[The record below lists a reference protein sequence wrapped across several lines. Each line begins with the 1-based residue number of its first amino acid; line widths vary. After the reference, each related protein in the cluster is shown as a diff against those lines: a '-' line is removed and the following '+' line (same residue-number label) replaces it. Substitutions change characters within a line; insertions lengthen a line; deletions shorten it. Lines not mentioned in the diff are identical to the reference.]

1 MLCPARQ
8 ETVVIIPEDQVPNLD
23 EKGLAEE
30 FTRILRADDPQ
41 SADNIALFSFTELT
55 FKHQPSI
62 SQLTV
67 HLDRSMGISMHVES
81 ADAKAQVATEAL
93 IAENEKRIM
102 AELEAAAAE
111 RGEIE
116 EGEEVEN
123 SAALRNQFNFSER
136 AMQTAN
142 PSRKDVETMTTP
154 PVSIE
159 FGATATQWEIWD
171 SYMRDFKSK
180 DAKEE
185 RDKEKAKR
193 GKKTED
199 VGRKKFEST
208 EKKVKDPVYSYE
220 MQQSLRMVERCVNQ
234 NAFDDI
240 MQDFKFWEDE
250 SDKHRPQNGSLLP
263 LWHFASNKAR
273 HKMVT
278 SISWNAAHN
287 DLFAVSFGSYDF
299 TRQSTGVLCVY
310 SLKNPSNPDYVYHTD
325 SGVMT
330 CDFNRTKAPALLAC
344 GLYDGS
350 VLVFDLGKKDPK
362 TLSFDREPI
371 IQSTIKTGKHMD
383 PVWQVRWND
392 DTSGGNVSFLSLA
405 SDGIMMQWTLTS
417 NELQVEK
424 IMAFKMLADDND
436 MDQTEIVG
444 QAGTSCFAF
453 SHNSDTL
460 FVVGTEEGDIYKCS
474 TAYST
479 EYLMSYSGHDM
490 NVYMVQYNFFHP
502 NCFLS
507 CSADWTVK
515 LWDHNKPEPVMSWDL
530 NNAVCDVA
538 WAPFSSTV
546 FAAVTADAK
555 VHVFDLNENKLDAM
569 CEQKVVRKSRLT
581 KVAFNPTEPI
591 VLVGDDRGGT
601 CSLKLS
607 PNLRKL
613 TIVKE
618 HIDEKASKDRPPED
632 PAMKPTPVDPEE
644 LAKWKREEFEAEV
657 AKLQAVVDRALQMK
671 QTPTAED

>member
-1 MLCPARQ
+1 MLRPQ
-8 ETVVIIPEDQVPNLD
+8 ETVIVPDDQVPGLD

-41 SADNIALFSFTELT
+41 SADNIALFSYTELT

-67 HLDRSMGISMHVES
+67 NFDRSVGVSMHVES
-81 ADAKAQVATEAL
+81 ADAKQQVATEAL
-93 IAENEKRIM
+93 IDENEKRIM

-123 SAALRNQFNFSER
+123 AAALRNQFNFSER
-136 AMQTAN
+136 AMQCTQ
-142 PSRKDVETMTTP
+142 PSRKEVETMTTP

-159 FGATATQWEIWD
+159 FTATATQWEMWD
-171 SYMRDFKSK
+171 SYLRDFKSK
-180 DAKEE
+180 D
-185 RDKEKAKR
+185 DKEAREKEKGKR
-193 GKKTED
+193 GKKSD
-199 VGRKKFEST
+199 DSGGRKTFNTT
-208 EKKVKDPVYSYE
+208 EKKAKDPVYSYE

-310 SLKNPSNPDYVYHTD
+310 SLKNPSNPDYVYHCD
-325 SGVMT
+325 NGVMT
-330 CDFNRTKAPALLAC
+330 CDFNRTKAPSLLAC

-405 SDGIMMQWTLTS
+405 SDGCMMQWMLTS
-417 NELQVEK
+417 NELQVET
-424 IMAFKMLADDND
+424 IMGFKLLADDNA

-490 NVYMVQYNFFHP
+490 NVYSVTCNYFHP

-581 KVAFNPTEPI
+581 KVAFNPIEPI
-591 VLVGDDRGGT
+591 LLAGDDRGGT

-613 TIVKE
+613 TVVESHLDVKT
-618 HIDEKASKDRPPED
+618 KV
-632 PAMKPTPVDPEE
+632 MKPTPTDPDELKKWKQEE
-644 LAKWKREEFEAEV
+644 LDAEI

-671 QTPTAED
+671 QTPSE

>member
-1 MLCPARQ
+1 
-8 ETVVIIPEDQVPNLD
+8 
-23 EKGLAEE
+23 
-30 FTRILRADDPQ
+30 
-41 SADNIALFSFTELT
+41 
-55 FKHQPSI
+55 
-62 SQLTV
+62 
-67 HLDRSMGISMHVES
+67 
-81 ADAKAQVATEAL
+81 
-93 IAENEKRIM
+93 
-102 AELEAAAAE
+102 
-111 RGEIE
+111 
-116 EGEEVEN
+116 
-123 SAALRNQFNFSER
+123 
-136 AMQTAN
+136 
-142 PSRKDVETMTTP
+142 MTTP

-171 SYMRDFKSK
+171 SYIKDFDALAKKEAREKEKSK
-180 DAKEE
+180 
-185 RDKEKAKR
+185 RN
-193 GKKTED
+193 KKSD
-199 VGRKKFEST
+199 GDGPRKKFDQA
-208 EKKVKDPVYSYE
+208 EKKLKDPVYSYE
-220 MQQSLRMVERCVNQ
+220 MQQSLKMVERCVNQ

-250 SDKHRPQNGSLLP
+250 SDKHRQGVGTLLP
-263 LWHFASNKAR
+263 LWSFLSNKAR

-278 SISWNAAHN
+278 SISWCASHN

-299 TRQSTGVLCVY
+299 TRNPSTGVVCVY
-310 SLKNPSNPDYVYHTD
+310 SLKNPSNADYVYHTD

-330 CDFNRTKAPALLAC
+330 CDFNRTKAPSLLAC

-350 VLVFDLGKKDPK
+350 VLVYDLAKKDPK

-371 IQSTIKTGKHMD
+371 IQSTIRTKKHMD

-392 DTSGGNVSFLSLA
+392 DTSGGNISFLSLG
-405 SDGIMMQWTLTS
+405 SDGCMMQWTLTS
-417 NELQVEK
+417 NELQVET
-424 IMAFKMLADDND
+424 IMGFKLLTDDSD

-490 NVYMVQYNFFHP
+490 NIYSVTYNYFHP

-515 LWDHNKPEPVMSWDL
+515 LWDHNKPEEVMSWDL

-555 VHVFDLNENKLDAM
+555 VHVFDLSQNKLDAM
-569 CEQKVVRKSRLT
+569 CEQKVVRKSKLT
-581 KVAFNPTEPI
+581 RIAFNPEEPI
-591 VLVGDDRGGT
+591 LLVGDDRGGT

-613 TIVKE
+613 TEVPG
-618 HIDEKASKDRPPED
+618 HRDEKTQLL
-632 PAMKPTPVDPEE
+632 KPTPTDPEDLAKWQKEE
-644 LAKWKREEFEAEV
+644 LAAEI
-657 AKLQAVVDRALQMK
+657 AKLQAVVDRAMQMK
-671 QTPTAED
+671 QTPSNSEADH

>member
-1 MLCPARQ
+1 
-8 ETVVIIPEDQVPNLD
+8 
-23 EKGLAEE
+23 
-30 FTRILRADDPQ
+30 
-41 SADNIALFSFTELT
+41 
-55 FKHQPSI
+55 
-62 SQLTV
+62 
-67 HLDRSMGISMHVES
+67 MHIDS
-81 ADAKAQVATEAL
+81 ADAKEQIATEAY
-93 IAENEKRIM
+93 IAENEKRVM

-111 RGEIE
+111 AGLQ
-116 EGEEVEN
+116 EGDEVEDA
-123 SAALRNQFNFSER
+123 AALRNQFNFSER

-142 PSRKDVETMTTP
+142 PSKKEAETMTTP

-159 FGATATQWEIWD
+159 FTATATQWEIWD
-171 SYMRDFKSK
+171 SYMKDFKSK
-180 DAKEE
+180 DEKEK
-185 RDKEKAKR
+185 RDKEKSKR
-193 GKKTED
+193 GKKGSGDSGE
-199 VGRKKFEST
+199 RKKFESS
-208 EKKVKDPVYSYE
+208 EKKTKDPVYSYE

-250 SDKHRPQNGSLLP
+250 SDKHRPGGGSLLP

-278 SISWNAAHN
+278 AISWNAAHN

-325 SGVMT
+325 AGVMT
-330 CDFNRTKAPALLAC
+330 CDFNRTKAPSLLAC

-350 VLVFDLGKKDPK
+350 VLVFDLGKKDQK
-362 TLSFDREPI
+362 TLSFEREPI

-392 DTSGGNVSFLSLA
+392 DTSGGNISFLSLA

-424 IMAFKMLADDND
+424 IMGFKLLADDND

-453 SHNSDTL
+453 SHDSDTL

-490 NVYMVQYNFFHP
+490 NVYAVTYNYFHP

-515 LWDHNKPEPVMSWDL
+515 LWDHNKPEPAMSWDL

-555 VHVFDLNENKLDAM
+555 VHVFDLAENKLDAM

-581 KVAFNPTEPI
+581 KIAFNPKEPI
-591 VLVGDDRGGT
+591 LLVGDDRGGT

-613 TIVKE
+613 TEVAS
-618 HIDEKASKDRPPED
+618 HYDEKTKLLKPYPTELGALLPSPQAPSDGFAVASPMRPPSASQS
-632 PAMKPTPVDPEE
+632 P
-644 LAKWKREEFEAEV
+644 WEACG
-657 AKLQAVVDRALQMK
+657 
-671 QTPTAED
+671 